1 MKLKK
6 MSKQIKFGLIFS
18 LFTFTLSAQTNIKK
32 TTKPWQDSISKIAEI
47 EITETGTPSLQIAIG
62 LKGEIIYENA
72 FGFAD
77 LENSVKATIKT
88 KYRTASVA
96 KWWTSTLT
104 MMLVNNSKLDL
115 DVPIQRYCHYFPK
128 KNWDIT
134 TRQIL
139 THTSGIRHYADYDA
153 ELSNAKNQA
162 DTIEINKRRYPD
174 LLGMFTRYTDIS
186 TPLNNFKQDNL
197 LFKPGSSWEYSSNG
211 YRVLGCIIEGA
222 SGLNYKAMIKN
233 QIFDKAGMT
242 NTVEDDAWTIIPK
255 RASGYLINNKKEIR
269 RADMRDVSENLPAG
283 GFLSTSSDL
292 VRFAMSFV
300 SGKFVDMETIKL
312 MTIPYITKDTIKTA
326 SSWRDAIPSKQKYGY
341 GVMLFNDNEIIKFG
355 HDGRQAG
362 GSAIVYYLPEKDLTI
377 AVMTNSNGWN
387 NFISLTKK
395 IEEVITKMEVE
406 NPTNPKQNK
415 LKRKTTNR

>member
-1 MKLKK
+1 MG
-6 MSKQIKFGLIFS
+6 KQIRFGLIFL
-18 LFTFTLSAQTNIKK
+18 LFTNILFAQTNFKK
-32 TTKPWQDSISKIAEI
+32 VAKSWQDSISKIARAEI
-47 EITETGTPSLQIAIG
+47 IETGTPSLQIAIG
-62 LKGEIIYENA
+62 LKGKIIYENA

-77 LENSVKATIKT
+77 IENNIKATIET

-115 DVPIQRYCHYFPK
+115 DIPIQRYCQHYPQ

-153 ELSNAKNQA
+153 ELSKAKSQA

-174 LLGMFTRYTDIS
+174 LLGMFTRYTDM
-186 TPLNNFKQDNL
+186 TNPLNNFKQDSL

-222 SGLNYKAMIKN
+222 SGLSYRAMIKN

-242 NTVEDDAWTIIPK
+242 NTVEDDAWAIIPK
-255 RASGYLINNKKEIR
+255 RASGYLIKDKKEIR

-300 SGKFVDMETIKL
+300 SGKFVDMETIKK
-312 MTIPYITKDTIKTA
+312 MTTPYIMKDTLKSVST
-326 SSWRDAIPSKQKYGY
+326 WRDAIPSKQKYGY
-341 GVMLFNDNEIIKFG
+341 GVMLFNDNETIKFG
-355 HDGRQAG
+355 HNGRQDG
-362 GSAIVYYLPEKDLTI
+362 GSAIVYYVPEKDLTI
-377 AVMTNSNGWN
+377 AVMTNAKGWN
-387 NFISLTKK
+387 GFISLTKK
-395 IEEVITKMEVE
+395 IEKVITKIDIE
-406 NPTNPKQNK
+406 NSIDSKQNK
-415 LKRKTTNR
+415 LRTTNR